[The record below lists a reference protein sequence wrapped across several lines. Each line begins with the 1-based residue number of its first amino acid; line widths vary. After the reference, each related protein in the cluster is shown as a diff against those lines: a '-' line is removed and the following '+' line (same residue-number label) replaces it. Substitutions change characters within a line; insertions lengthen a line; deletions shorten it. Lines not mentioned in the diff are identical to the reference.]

1 MTAEEIA
8 HVCHDANRAYS
19 RTLGDE
25 SHPPWEDAP
34 EWQRASA
41 ISGVQG
47 LIDGTTSPAGLHER
61 WAAEKR
67 ADGWTYGEVKDPEAR
82 THPCLVPYDD
92 LPPEQRRKDALFL
105 AVVEALG
112 W

>member
-25 SHPPWEDAP
+25 SHPPWGDAP

-67 ADGWTYGEVKDPEAR
+67 ADSWTRRAR
-82 THPCLVPYDD
+82 N
-92 LPPEQRRKDALFL
+92 ALFL
-105 AVVEALG
+105 AVVEALASAR
-112 W
+112 